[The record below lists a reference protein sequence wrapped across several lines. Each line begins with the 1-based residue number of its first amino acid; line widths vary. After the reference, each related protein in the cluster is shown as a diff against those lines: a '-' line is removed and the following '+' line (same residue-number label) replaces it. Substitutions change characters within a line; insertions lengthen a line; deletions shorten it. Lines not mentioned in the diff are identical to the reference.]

1 MSERD
6 PTPVAVTSR
15 SFSRNEVL
23 RAETLERYEHVTFN
37 DEGLSLNGDSLVEFL
52 AGHQLAIT
60 ALEKI
65 DGDVLSRLPDLKAI
79 SKVGVGIDMLD
90 LDAMER
96 HGVKLAWSRGT
107 NARSVSELTIA
118 LMLALLRHLP
128 SVTRL
133 VRDGEWRQVQG
144 RTLTGQ
150 TVGIIG
156 FGHVGR
162 DLAELLGAFSCRV
175 LAYDIAP
182 LADLSAH
189 VAQASLES
197 LLAESEIVSLHT
209 VLSEDTRNLIDRERI
224 ATMRE
229 GALLINTSRGGLIDE
244 QALFEALS
252 SGHLGGAALDVF
264 STEPALNSPLLDLDQ
279 VIATPHVGG
288 STKEAVLAMG
298 RAAIAGLS
306 EAVPITELLSGKT

>member
-23 RAETLERYEHVTFN
+23 RAETLERYSQVTFN
-37 DEGLSLNGDSLVEFL
+37 DEGLSLEGDSLVEFL
-52 AGHQLAIT
+52 AGHPLAIT

-65 DGDVLSRLPDLKAI
+65 DEDVLSRLPDLKAI

-90 LDAMER
+90 FDAMER
-96 HGVKLAWSRGT
+96 HGVRLAWSRGT

-150 TVGIIG
+150 TVGLIG

-162 DLAELLGAFSCRV
+162 DLAGLLDAFSCRV

-182 LADLSAH
+182 LADLPAH
-189 VAQASLES
+189 VEQASLES

-209 VLSEDTRNLIDRERI
+209 VLNEDTRNLIDRERI

-244 QALFEALS
+244 QALFESLS

-264 STEPALNSPLLDLDQ
+264 STEPPLDSPLLGLDQ

-298 RAAIAGLS
+298 RAAIAGLGA
-306 EAVPITELLSGKT
+306 AVPVTELRG